1 MKERKEEKA
10 EESKEPEFD
19 LQAALKTFV
28 NEPSSEEEEEEEDKQ
43 WDKKYMWMADN
54 TSVGLSRAFI
64 FQLAKLGSSE

>member
-10 EESKEPEFD
+10 EESKVPEFD

-43 WDKKYMWMADN
+43 
-54 TSVGLSRAFI
+54 
-64 FQLAKLGSSE
+64 